1 MPADREQTFASNLKA
16 ELLPLEGKYYGSRI
30 ALRSDDGQ
38 VDDQIEI
45 WIMGDYT
52 PSERELEGWD
62 EEEYGPY
69 EVCDTHFE
77 SALGY
82 EVCKFIVAA
91 INA

>member
-1 MPADREQTFASNLKA
+1 MTKALFQALRLKA

-30 ALRSDDGQ
+30 ALRSDDGR
-38 VDDQIEI
+38 VDDQVVI

-62 EEEYGPY
+62 EEEHGPY
-69 EVCDTHFE
+69 EVSDSHFE

-82 EVCKFIVAA
+82 AICLQIVAA
-91 INA
+91 ING